1 MFSPSNRAT
10 SKDIRSL
17 GRRTHTVH
25 TLYFSLRYGAGAHDA
40 PRIAVIVSKKVAA
53 RAVDRNRI
61 KRRVRHALSP
71 SHLPPYTYCIYV
83 KKSGAALKGE
93 QLKKEIHTLFNLV

>member
-1 MFSPSNRAT
+1 M
-10 SKDIRSL
+10 
-17 GRRTHTVH
+17 HTP
-25 TLYFSLRYGAGAHDA
+25 YFSLRYGAGTHDT

-71 SHLPPYTYCIYV
+71 SQLAPYTYCIYV
-83 KKSGAALKGE
+83 KKHGAVLTGE
-93 QLKKEIHTLFNLV
+93 QLKKELHTLLNLV